1 MAALVPY
8 TVRIGMVECG
18 VDDIVLFNGQTAA
31 ARLAEDLFD
40 DNFETCLDKTHEEI
54 DAAYSDFSQA
64 QGQIRLLPSVKRNIK
79 AFIQWVRD
87 ELRLGRDPSTS
98 VFDSNNTPTLIRRYK
113 THKQFIEK
121 SSDLSDACKPTKFGA
136 NTK

>member
-1 MAALVPY
+1 MTELVPY

-54 DAAYSDFSQA
+54 DADFKTYSDLSQT
-64 QGQIRLLPSVKRNIK
+64 QGQIRLLPGVKRNIK

-87 ELRLGRDPSTS
+87 ELRLGRDPSTGD
-98 VFDSNNTPTLIRRYK
+98 FDSNNTPTLIRRYK
-113 THKQFIEK
+113 TLMRVNQQNLVLILNGKTGRQV
-121 SSDLSDACKPTKFGA
+121 S
-136 NTK
+136 